1 MKLKEIMLPA
11 GIGAIGCLANA
22 WLFSNLWS
30 ADWRRPMVEWLMDR
44 NFVATA
50 GYLGDVWIR
59 IPDFLT
65 AVALGVVVAKL
76 FVKRWAVA
84 SALAA
89 VGFVAVSWLLMA
101 IIGGRIYPG
110 RVDILLRAEA
120 WNVVSVALVFLG
132 AWVSVRRNRR
142 GEEVAL
148 STLDTSS

>member
-1 MKLKEIMLPA
+1 
-11 GIGAIGCLANA
+11 
-22 WLFSNLWS
+22 
-30 ADWRRPMVEWLMDR
+30 MDR